1 MSFLLTTEKV
11 KEYSKQELLLVVKE
25 YILEQIDL
33 TERKLLDEESFNK
46 PSWSEYQAF
55 QLGIQKAFSK
65 IEVFIPYPEKD

>member
-33 TERKLLDEESFNK
+33 TERKLLDEDSFNK
-46 PSWSEYQAF
+46 PSWSEYNAF
-55 QLGIQKAFSK
+55 LLGSKKAFK
-65 IEVFIPYPEKD
+65 KVLTFIPDQEEI